1 MQHLVERWRTISQV
15 RPVWNARA
23 DSADAIPLN
32 WRGDAR
38 VAPGVAA
45 ATHAV
50 GTHFG
55 RQLENITQSNRL
67 IYEFGRLL
75 VLLCC
80 LLRDKPAESRSD
92 VARPRGGPRT
102 FRVFDDC
109 RAAVAVAEI
118 ATQLWR
124 STEEIQ
130 FG

>member
-1 MQHLVERWRTISQV
+1 MRH
-15 RPVWNARA
+15 VWNARA

-32 WRGDAR
+32 RQGDAR
-38 VAPGVAA
+38 VALGG
-45 ATHAV
+45 ATAPHAV

-55 RQLENITQSNRL
+55 RQLENIAQSNRL

-109 RAAVAVAEI
+109 RAAAVAEI

>member
-1 MQHLVERWRTISQV
+1 M

-32 WRGDAR
+32 RQAAVRGAH
-38 VAPGVAA
+38 PAA
-45 ATHAV
+45 AAKHAV

-55 RQLENITQSNRL
+55 RQLENIALSNRL

-80 LLRDKPAESRSD
+80 LLRDQPAESRSD

-109 RAAVAVAEI
+109 RAAVAEKAM
-118 ATQLWR
+118 QLWR